1 MYKVRPSCLLE
12 IPDAYTSYCFDEAC
26 SYIADKIREGEEP
39 IFEQE
44 KKQKYSSFKDFY
56 KKF

>member
-39 IFEQE
+39 IFEQNH
-44 KKQKYSSFKDFY
+44 KYSSFKDFY